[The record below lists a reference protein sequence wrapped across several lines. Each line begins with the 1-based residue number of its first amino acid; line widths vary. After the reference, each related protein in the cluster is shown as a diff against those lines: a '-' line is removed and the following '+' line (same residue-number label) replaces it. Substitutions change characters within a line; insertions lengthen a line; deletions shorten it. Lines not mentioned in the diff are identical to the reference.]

1 MIVDH
6 KALGKKVALI
16 RDSKGM
22 NQDEMAAKLNMSSTG
37 YAKIEQGKTKL
48 LNPRLE
54 KIAKT
59 LEVKLDDLLNLNEK
73 NTFNTSFHDQCLQY
87 SQNVYISS
95 AIELTKE
102 LERMKILVEQKD
114 KEIALMKQQ
123 IEDLRSMLDFLKK

>member
-54 KIAKT
+54 KIVET
-59 LEVKLDDLLNLNEK
+59 LEVELKDLLNLNEK
-73 NTFNTSFHDQCLQY
+73 NTFNTSFHDHPHC
-87 SQNVYISS
+87 QNVYINS
-95 AIELTKE
+95 AIEITQE

-123 IEDLRSMLDFLKK
+123 IEDLRAMLSFLKK

>member
-54 KIAKT
+54 KIVET
-59 LEVKLDDLLNLNEK
+59 LEVELKDLLNLDEK
-73 NTFNTSFHDQCLQY
+73 NVFNHSFHECK
-87 SQNVYISS
+87 NVYINS
-95 AIELTKE
+95 ALELTKE
-102 LERMKILVEQKD
+102 LERMKILVEQKN
-114 KEIALMKQQ
+114 KEIVLMKQQ